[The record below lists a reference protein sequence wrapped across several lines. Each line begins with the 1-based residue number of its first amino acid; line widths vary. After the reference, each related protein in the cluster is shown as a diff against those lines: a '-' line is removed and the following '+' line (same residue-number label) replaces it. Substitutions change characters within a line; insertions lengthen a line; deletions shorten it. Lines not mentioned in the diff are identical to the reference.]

1 MSLTNC
7 DSRTYPLNDVD
18 TRASSIDY
26 TFKQIKK
33 YIRIICKGLKN
44 TTTISSL
51 KWNNEQI
58 TKEVK
63 DELGD
68 AILNNHLLLKLHFN
82 QVQFSDD
89 HNKYFFYEIYIL
101 LNKKN
106 LKLKEIYLQGI
117 KRNVFHVPRYDCLGY
132 IGHALRNNNWLLTLR
147 LERCNIDNEILDYLV
162 PKLCDNTKLCY
173 LSLKDNNISSA
184 DIIADNL
191 HLLSIECLDL
201 SDNKIER
208 GIARLVRNMIHYK
221 KL

>member
-1 MSLTNC
+1 LSLTNC

-89 HNKYFFYEIYIL
+89 HNKYFFYALCHHSKLTTLIIEQSQMTSFTFSCLFQKFNQETKVKRLLIIENQVKLCFYEIYIL

-147 LERCNIDNEILDYLV
+147 LE
-162 PKLCDNTKLCY
+162 
-173 LSLKDNNISSA
+173 
-184 DIIADNL
+184 
-191 HLLSIECLDL
+191 
-201 SDNKIER
+201 
-208 GIARLVRNMIHYK
+208 
-221 KL
+221 